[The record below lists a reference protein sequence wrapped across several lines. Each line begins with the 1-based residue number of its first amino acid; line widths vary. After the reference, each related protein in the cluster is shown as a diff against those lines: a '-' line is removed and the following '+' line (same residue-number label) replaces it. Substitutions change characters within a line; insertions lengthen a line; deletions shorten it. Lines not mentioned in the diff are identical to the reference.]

1 MVMISYVHTSSG
13 IITIFLM
20 SGIQVTCRCLHT
32 DKFEQIP
39 FWQQV
44 VYNNIWR
51 TQCTLWV
58 LFTVSSIDW
67 KPSFTA
73 NTHLSNFSSLPKAQT
88 IALVVVRT
96 YTARKT
102 CIIFYYFPS
111 YMVPFTLQ
119 LELES
124 HHCYSASIF
133 YTVYFCMPP
142 SIYSIITF
150 KDKNKK

>member
-1 MVMISYVHTSSG
+1 MISYVHTSSG

-96 YTARKT
+96 YTAQKT
-102 CIIFYYFPS
+102 CIIFYPSTHITFPLTWFLLLCS
-111 YMVPFTLQ
+111 WNWSLTTAIL
-119 LELES
+119 LR
-124 HHCYSASIF
+124 
-133 YTVYFCMPP
+133 
-142 SIYSIITF
+142 YSIQSTSACLHLYIVL
-150 KDKNKK
+150 